1 MEEIEKLKQ
10 IGAKEIANKT
20 HIALNKIE
28 KILKMDFEGLRD
40 RVTTIGLIHILERE
54 YQIDLQ
60 KWCEEYENFLKENKE
75 EKEKTEANINF
86 KIMHEATQQNDFN
99 NGLIITAVVVIL
111 LAIGAY
117 FYFYFNFNFMNNSV
131 ESVEQNSTQ
140 ELDMKE
146 SRNEVMDKRIIQE
159 NTEVENNAT
168 QNLEI
173 APNLNLDSSASTPL
187 EDTLKT
193 NSNQEILTE
202 ENPLEE
208 VAPQVEAKVE
218 IHPLSNVWMG
228 IIYLD
233 TKQRETMIVDKTFK
247 VDLKRP
253 QTIITGHGM
262 LEVKN
267 KDKMD
272 NYNLARRMYFMVN
285 DKGEFVEINSAQY
298 RQYSGGLE
306 W

>member
-28 KILKMDFEGLRD
+28 KILKMDFGGLRD

-117 FYFYFNFNFMNNSV
+117 FYFYFNFNFMNDSV

-193 NSNQEILTE
+193 NSNQETLAE

-208 VAPQVEAKVE
+208 VAPQVEVKVE

-233 TKQRETMIVDKTFK
+233 TNR
-247 VDLKRP
+247 LK
-253 QTIITGHGM
+253 
-262 LEVKN
+262 
-267 KDKMD
+267 
-272 NYNLARRMYFMVN
+272 YFN
-285 DKGEFVEINSAQY
+285 
-298 RQYSGGLE
+298 
-306 W
+306 

>member
-117 FYFYFNFNFMNNSV
+117 FYFNFNFMNDSV

-140 ELDMKE
+140 ELDVKE

-159 NTEVENNAT
+159 N
-168 QNLEI
+168 
-173 APNLNLDSSASTPL
+173 
-187 EDTLKT
+187 
-193 NSNQEILTE
+193 
-202 ENPLEE
+202 
-208 VAPQVEAKVE
+208 
-218 IHPLSNVWMG
+218 
-228 IIYLD
+228 
-233 TKQRETMIVDKTFK
+233 
-247 VDLKRP
+247 
-253 QTIITGHGM
+253 
-262 LEVKN
+262 KN
-267 KDKMD
+267 
-272 NYNLARRMYFMVN
+272 
-285 DKGEFVEINSAQY
+285 
-298 RQYSGGLE
+298 
-306 W
+306 